1 MLSLIELQNKKV
13 EAKRKKY
20 EKDEMDAYLELVFDN
35 YKQLTEEN
43 AKLTEQLR
51 NKERQMQ
58 AERDDLTSKIK
69 TLSDGVQY
77 YRSIETTLQKAL
89 ILAEKTSKE
98 TKDAAILKAESI
110 EKAAHLHADKIINN
124 AEEEYQKIREKS
136 MQLIQQFNQYK
147 LQLKE
152 AASAQLQL
160 VEGSEFDIHKP
171 EDLDTSKAAGEET
184 VSTHEKPEGTV
195 KDSRA
200 DTTAEST
207 PAEEK
212 DNEVTV
218 APQPVKTEEKQIA
231 PKTTEMSEED
241 RTAEI
246 LSADTIDLRD
256 TLEAVKEQE
265 PEVQPQ
271 EPKEET
277 QPEVS
282 AEEAAE
288 TAKEEAKEE
297 KETVKIPEEPVKTVT
312 EAAVTTP
319 VEATPVKPIDVTFT
333 SMDDEPKEK
342 EEPKA
347 MVQIEAEDKVAKNED
362 LVPTLDSLL
371 QDLNMNNKEKKTD
384 DPIEFLG
391 SVDFLSIY
399 KMERNID

>member
-51 NKERQMQ
+51 NKEREMQ
-58 AERDDLTSKIK
+58 AERDDLNSKIK

-147 LQLKE
+147 LQVKE

-171 EDLDTSKAAGEET
+171 EDLDSSKAAGEET
-184 VSTHEKPEGTV
+184 VSTQEKPEGNV
-195 KDSRA
+195 KDSQA
-200 DTTAEST
+200 DTVAEST

-212 DNEVTV
+212 DHQITV
-218 APQPVKTEEKQIA
+218 AAEPVKAEEKQIA
-231 PKTTEMSEED
+231 SKTAEMSEED

-265 PEVQPQ
+265 PEVPPQ
-271 EPKEET
+271 EQQEKT
-277 QPEVS
+277 QPEVP

-288 TAKEEAKEE
+288 TVKEEAKEE
-297 KETVKIPEEPVKTVT
+297 KETVKIPEESVKTVT

-319 VEATPVKPIDVTFT
+319 VDATPVKPIDVTFT
-333 SMDDEPKEK
+333 SMDDALEEK
-342 EEPKA
+342 EQPKTVDQLEP
-347 MVQIEAEDKVAKNED
+347 EDKVAKNED

-384 DPIEFLG
+384 DPFEFLG
-391 SVDFLSIY
+391 SVDF
-399 KMERNID
+399 

>member
-58 AERDDLTSKIK
+58 AERDDFNTKIK

-171 EDLDTSKAAGEET
+171 EDLDSSKAAGEET
-184 VSTHEKPEGTV
+184 VSTQEKPEGTV

-256 TLEAVKEQE
+256 TLEAVKEQK

-271 EPKEET
+271 EPNEET

-282 AEEAAE
+282 AEEA
-288 TAKEEAKEE
+288 KKE
-297 KETVKIPEEPVKTVT
+297 KEMVKIPEEPVKKVT

-384 DPIEFLG
+384 DPFEFLG
-391 SVDFLSIY
+391 SVDF
-399 KMERNID
+399 

>member
-184 VSTHEKPEGTV
+184 VSTQEKPEGTV
-195 KDSRA
+195 KDSQA

-342 EEPKA
+342 EDPKA
-347 MVQIEAEDKVAKNED
+347 MVQIEAEDKGAKNED

-384 DPIEFLG
+384 DPFEFLG
-391 SVDFLSIY
+391 SVDF
-399 KMERNID
+399 

>member
-184 VSTHEKPEGTV
+184 VSTQEKPEGTV
-195 KDSRA
+195 KDSQA

-218 APQPVKTEEKQIA
+218 APQPVKTEEKQMA

-384 DPIEFLG
+384 DPFEFLG
-391 SVDFLSIY
+391 SVDF
-399 KMERNID
+399 

>member
-58 AERDDLTSKIK
+58 AERDDLTRKIK

-184 VSTHEKPEGTV
+184 VSTQEKPEGTV
-195 KDSRA
+195 KDSQA

-384 DPIEFLG
+384 DPFEFLG
-391 SVDFLSIY
+391 SVDF
-399 KMERNID
+399 

>member
-58 AERDDLTSKIK
+58 AERDDFNTKIK

-171 EDLDTSKAAGEET
+171 EDLDSSKAAGEET
-184 VSTHEKPEGTV
+184 VSTQEKPEGTV

-256 TLEAVKEQE
+256 TLEAVKEQK

-282 AEEAAE
+282 AEEA
-288 TAKEEAKEE
+288 KKE
-297 KETVKIPEEPVKTVT
+297 KEMVKIPEEPVKKVT

-347 MVQIEAEDKVAKNED
+347 MAQIEAEDKVAKNED

-384 DPIEFLG
+384 DPFEFLG
-391 SVDFLSIY
+391 SVDF
-399 KMERNID
+399 

>member
-184 VSTHEKPEGTV
+184 VSTQEKPEGTV
-195 KDSRA
+195 KDSQA

-212 DNEVTV
+212 DNDVTV

-384 DPIEFLG
+384 DPFEFLG
-391 SVDFLSIY
+391 SVDF
-399 KMERNID
+399 

>member
-35 YKQLTEEN
+35 YNQLTEEN

-184 VSTHEKPEGTV
+184 VSTQEKPEGTV
-195 KDSRA
+195 KDSQA

-265 PEVQPQ
+265 PEVQSQ

-384 DPIEFLG
+384 DPFEFLG
-391 SVDFLSIY
+391 SVDF
-399 KMERNID
+399 

>member
-51 NKERQMQ
+51 KKEREMQ
-58 AERDDLTSKIK
+58 EERDDLNSKIK

-171 EDLDTSKAAGEET
+171 EDLDAPEESGEET
-184 VSTHEKPEGTV
+184 ASAQEKLADVVNDASIDPVTENTVAAPENGKAVMASTAPEK
-195 KDSRA
+195 
-200 DTTAEST
+200 
-207 PAEEK
+207 AEEK
-212 DNEVTV
+212 PTV
-218 APQPVKTEEKQIA
+218 AKEP
-231 PKTTEMSEED
+231 EMDEAD

-271 EPKEET
+271 E
-277 QPEVS
+277 EVKL
-282 AEEAAE
+282 EI
-288 TAKEEAKEE
+288 KEE
-297 KETVKIPEEPVKTVT
+297 KEADKLPEEPVKTVT

-333 SMDDEPKEK
+333 SLDEPEEK
-342 EEPKA
+342 EQPKA
-347 MVQIEAEDKVAKNED
+347 MEQLEPAEKTAKNED

-371 QDLNMNNKEKKTD
+371 QDLNMNNKEKKAD
-384 DPIEFLG
+384 DPFEFLG
-391 SVDFLSIY
+391 SVDF
-399 KMERNID
+399 

>member
-58 AERDDLTSKIK
+58 AERDDFNTKIK

-152 AASAQLQL
+152 AASEQLQL

-171 EDLDTSKAAGEET
+171 EDLDSSKAAGEET
-184 VSTHEKPEGTV
+184 VSTQEKPEGTV

-256 TLEAVKEQE
+256 TLEAVKEQK

-282 AEEAAE
+282 AEEA
-288 TAKEEAKEE
+288 KKE
-297 KETVKIPEEPVKTVT
+297 KEMVKIPEEPVKKVT

-384 DPIEFLG
+384 DPFEFLG
-391 SVDFLSIY
+391 SVDF
-399 KMERNID
+399 

>member
-20 EKDEMDAYLELVFDN
+20 EKDEMDAYLELVFYN

-58 AERDDLTSKIK
+58 AERDDFNTKIK

-184 VSTHEKPEGTV
+184 VSTQEKPEGTV

-207 PAEEK
+207 PTEEK

-256 TLEAVKEQE
+256 TLEAVKEQK
-265 PEVQPQ
+265 PEEQPQ

-282 AEEAAE
+282 AEEA
-288 TAKEEAKEE
+288 KKE
-297 KETVKIPEEPVKTVT
+297 KEMVKIPEEPVKTVT

-342 EEPKA
+342 EQPKA
-347 MVQIEAEDKVAKNED
+347 VNQLEPEDKVAKNED

-384 DPIEFLG
+384 DPFEFLG
-391 SVDFLSIY
+391 SVDF
-399 KMERNID
+399 

>member
-58 AERDDLTSKIK
+58 AERDDFNTKIK

-184 VSTHEKPEGTV
+184 VSTQEKPEGTV

-256 TLEAVKEQE
+256 TLEAVKEQK

-282 AEEAAE
+282 AEEA
-288 TAKEEAKEE
+288 KKE
-297 KETVKIPEEPVKTVT
+297 KEMVKIPEEPVKTVT

-342 EEPKA
+342 EQPKA
-347 MVQIEAEDKVAKNED
+347 VNQLEPEDKVAKNED

-384 DPIEFLG
+384 DPFEFLG
-391 SVDFLSIY
+391 SVDF
-399 KMERNID
+399 

>member
-136 MQLIQQFNQYK
+136 MQLIRQFNQYK

-184 VSTHEKPEGTV
+184 VSTQEKPEGTV
-195 KDSRA
+195 KDSQA

-384 DPIEFLG
+384 DPFEFLG
-391 SVDFLSIY
+391 SVDF
-399 KMERNID
+399 

>member
-51 NKERQMQ
+51 NKEREMQ
-58 AERDDLTSKIK
+58 AERDDLNTKIK

-171 EDLDTSKAAGEET
+171 EDLDSSKAAGEET
-184 VSTHEKPEGTV
+184 VSTQEKPEGTV

-256 TLEAVKEQE
+256 TLEAVKEQK

-282 AEEAAE
+282 AEEA
-288 TAKEEAKEE
+288 KKE
-297 KETVKIPEEPVKTVT
+297 KEMVKIPEEPVKKVT

-384 DPIEFLG
+384 DPFEFLG
-391 SVDFLSIY
+391 SVDF
-399 KMERNID
+399 

>member
-58 AERDDLTSKIK
+58 AERDDFNTKIK

-171 EDLDTSKAAGEET
+171 EDLDSSKAAGEET
-184 VSTHEKPEGTV
+184 VSTQEKPEGTV

-231 PKTTEMSEED
+231 PKTSEMSEED

-256 TLEAVKEQE
+256 TLEAVKEQK

-282 AEEAAE
+282 AEEA
-288 TAKEEAKEE
+288 KKE
-297 KETVKIPEEPVKTVT
+297 KEMVKIPEEPVKKVT

-384 DPIEFLG
+384 DPFEFLG
-391 SVDFLSIY
+391 SVDF
-399 KMERNID
+399 

>member
-1 MLSLIELQNKKV
+1 M
-13 EAKRKKY
+13 
-20 EKDEMDAYLELVFDN
+20 
-35 YKQLTEEN
+35 
-43 AKLTEQLR
+43 
-51 NKERQMQ
+51 
-58 AERDDLTSKIK
+58 
-69 TLSDGVQY
+69 
-77 YRSIETTLQKAL
+77 
-89 ILAEKTSKE
+89 
-98 TKDAAILKAESI
+98 
-110 EKAAHLHADKIINN
+110 
-124 AEEEYQKIREKS
+124 
-136 MQLIQQFNQYK
+136 
-147 LQLKE
+147 
-152 AASAQLQL
+152 
-160 VEGSEFDIHKP
+160 
-171 EDLDTSKAAGEET
+171 
-184 VSTHEKPEGTV
+184 
-195 KDSRA
+195 
-200 DTTAEST
+200 
-207 PAEEK
+207 
-212 DNEVTV
+212 

-256 TLEAVKEQE
+256 TLEAVKEQK

-282 AEEAAE
+282 AEEA
-288 TAKEEAKEE
+288 KKE
-297 KETVKIPEEPVKTVT
+297 KEMVKIPEEPVKKVT

-384 DPIEFLG
+384 DPFEFLG
-391 SVDFLSIY
+391 SVDF
-399 KMERNID
+399 

>member
-51 NKERQMQ
+51 NKEREMQ
-58 AERDDLTSKIK
+58 AERDDLNSKIK

-171 EDLDTSKAAGEET
+171 EDLDSSKAAGEET
-184 VSTHEKPEGTV
+184 VSTQEKPEGNV
-195 KDSRA
+195 KDSQA
-200 DTTAEST
+200 DTVAEST

-212 DNEVTV
+212 DHQITV
-218 APQPVKTEEKQIA
+218 AAEPVKAEEKQIA
-231 PKTTEMSEED
+231 SKTAEMSEED

-265 PEVQPQ
+265 PEVPPQ
-271 EPKEET
+271 EQQEKT
-277 QPEVS
+277 QPEVP

-288 TAKEEAKEE
+288 TVKEEAKEE
-297 KETVKIPEEPVKTVT
+297 KETVKIPEESVKTVT

-319 VEATPVKPIDVTFT
+319 VDATPVKPIDVTFT
-333 SMDDEPKEK
+333 SMDDELEEK
-342 EEPKA
+342 EQPKTVDQLEP
-347 MVQIEAEDKVAKNED
+347 EDKAAKNED

-384 DPIEFLG
+384 DPFEFLG
-391 SVDFLSIY
+391 SVDF
-399 KMERNID
+399 

>member
-51 NKERQMQ
+51 NKEREMQ
-58 AERDDLTSKIK
+58 AERDDLNSKIK

-171 EDLDTSKAAGEET
+171 EDLDASKAAGEET
-184 VSTHEKPEGTV
+184 VSTQEKPEGTV
-195 KDSRA
+195 NDSQA
-200 DTTAEST
+200 DTAAEST

-212 DNEVTV
+212 AGEVTV
-218 APQPVKTEEKQIA
+218 AAEPVKAEEKQIT

-271 EPKEET
+271 EPQEKT

-319 VEATPVKPIDVTFT
+319 VEATLVKPIDVTFT
-333 SMDDEPKEK
+333 SMDDELEEK
-342 EEPKA
+342 EQPKTVDQLEP
-347 MVQIEAEDKVAKNED
+347 EDKVAKNED

-384 DPIEFLG
+384 DPFEFLG
-391 SVDFLSIY
+391 SVDF
-399 KMERNID
+399 

>member
-58 AERDDLTSKIK
+58 AERDDFNTKIK

-184 VSTHEKPEGTV
+184 VSTQEKPEGTV

-218 APQPVKTEEKQIA
+218 APQPVKIEEKQIA

-256 TLEAVKEQE
+256 TLEAVKEQK

-282 AEEAAE
+282 AEEA
-288 TAKEEAKEE
+288 KKE
-297 KETVKIPEEPVKTVT
+297 KEMVKIPEEPVKKVT

-384 DPIEFLG
+384 DPFEFLG
-391 SVDFLSIY
+391 SVDF
-399 KMERNID
+399 

>member
-58 AERDDLTSKIK
+58 AERDDFNTKIK

-110 EKAAHLHADKIINN
+110 EKAAHLHADKTINN

-184 VSTHEKPEGTV
+184 VSTQEKPEGTV

-207 PAEEK
+207 PTEEK

-256 TLEAVKEQE
+256 TLEAVKEQK
-265 PEVQPQ
+265 PEEQPQ

-282 AEEAAE
+282 AEEA
-288 TAKEEAKEE
+288 KKE
-297 KETVKIPEEPVKTVT
+297 KEMVKIPEEPVKTVT

-342 EEPKA
+342 EQPKA
-347 MVQIEAEDKVAKNED
+347 VNQLEPEDKVAKNED

-384 DPIEFLG
+384 DPFEFLG
-391 SVDFLSIY
+391 SVDF
-399 KMERNID
+399 

>member
-184 VSTHEKPEGTV
+184 VSTQEKPEGTV
-195 KDSRA
+195 KDSQA

-265 PEVQPQ
+265 PEVQSQ

-347 MVQIEAEDKVAKNED
+347 MVQNEAEDKVAKNED

-384 DPIEFLG
+384 DPFEFLG
-391 SVDFLSIY
+391 SVDF
-399 KMERNID
+399 

>member
-51 NKERQMQ
+51 NKEREMQ
-58 AERDDLTSKIK
+58 AERDDLNSKIK

-171 EDLDTSKAAGEET
+171 EDLDASKAAGEET
-184 VSTHEKPEGTV
+184 VSTQEKPEGTV
-195 KDSRA
+195 NDSQA

-212 DNEVTV
+212 AGEVTV
-218 APQPVKTEEKQIA
+218 AAEPVKAEEKQIT

-271 EPKEET
+271 EPQEKT

-333 SMDDEPKEK
+333 SMDDELEEK
-342 EEPKA
+342 EQPKTVDQLEP
-347 MVQIEAEDKVAKNED
+347 EDKVAKNED

-384 DPIEFLG
+384 DPFEFLG
-391 SVDFLSIY
+391 SVDF
-399 KMERNID
+399 

>member
-51 NKERQMQ
+51 NKEREMQ
-58 AERDDLTSKIK
+58 AERDDLNSKIK

-171 EDLDTSKAAGEET
+171 EDLDSSKAAGEET
-184 VSTHEKPEGTV
+184 VSTQEKPEGTV

-200 DTTAEST
+200 DTKAEST

-212 DNEVTV
+212 DNEITV
-218 APQPVKTEEKQIA
+218 AAEPVKAEEKQIA

-265 PEVQPQ
+265 PEIPPQ
-271 EPKEET
+271 EQQEKT
-277 QPEVS
+277 QPEVP

-288 TAKEEAKEE
+288 TVKEEAKEE
-297 KETVKIPEEPVKTVT
+297 KETVKIPEESVKTVT

-319 VEATPVKPIDVTFT
+319 VNATPVKPIDVTFT
-333 SMDDEPKEK
+333 SMDDELEEK
-342 EEPKA
+342 EQPKTVDQLEP
-347 MVQIEAEDKVAKNED
+347 EDKVAKNED

-384 DPIEFLG
+384 DPFEFLG
-391 SVDFLSIY
+391 SVDF
-399 KMERNID
+399 

>member
-110 EKAAHLHADKIINN
+110 EKAAYLHADKIINN

-184 VSTHEKPEGTV
+184 VSTQEKPEGTV
-195 KDSRA
+195 KDSQA

-384 DPIEFLG
+384 DPFEFLG
-391 SVDFLSIY
+391 SVDF
-399 KMERNID
+399 

>member
-20 EKDEMDAYLELVFDN
+20 EKEEMDTYLEIVFDN

-43 AKLTEQLR
+43 ARLTEQLR
-51 NKERQMQ
+51 KKDREMEEER
-58 AERDDLTSKIK
+58 ADLNSKIK

-89 ILAEKTSKE
+89 VLAEKTSKE

-160 VEGSEFDIHKP
+160 VDGAEFDIHNP
-171 EDLDTSKAAGEET
+171 EDLDVKEET
-184 VSTHEKPEGTV
+184 ENAQEQTHIDEKTSVQV
-195 KDSRA
+195 KETAGDAATSVEE
-200 DTTAEST
+200 TTAATEHNTKVVVSDHNM
-207 PAEEK
+207 PAATNTKK
-212 DNEVTV
+212 DV
-218 APQPVKTEEKQIA
+218 
-231 PKTTEMSEED
+231 EMNEED

-256 TLEAVKEQE
+256 TLQALQE
-265 PEVQPQ
+265 ENL
-271 EPKEET
+271 EEK
-277 QPEVS
+277 
-282 AEEAAE
+282 EAAE
-288 TAKEEAKEE
+288 EKTVAEE
-297 KETVKIPEEPVKTVT
+297 KKVVEEPAQSVT
-312 EAAVTTP
+312 KAAVTTP
-319 VEATPVKPIDVTFT
+319 IEATPVTPVDVTFT
-333 SMDDEPKEK
+333 SAEKTASAEEKIEVEKKSKESQ
-342 EEPKA
+342 E
-347 MVQIEAEDKVAKNED
+347 MVVESKNED

-384 DPIEFLG
+384 DPFEFLG
-391 SVDFLSIY
+391 SVDF
-399 KMERNID
+399 

>member
-58 AERDDLTSKIK
+58 AERDDFNTKIK

-171 EDLDTSKAAGEET
+171 EDLDSSKAAGEET
-184 VSTHEKPEGTV
+184 VSTQEKPEGTV

-218 APQPVKTEEKQIA
+218 APKPVKTEEKQIA

-256 TLEAVKEQE
+256 TLEAVKEQK

-282 AEEAAE
+282 AEEA
-288 TAKEEAKEE
+288 KKE
-297 KETVKIPEEPVKTVT
+297 KEMVKIPEEPVKKVT

-384 DPIEFLG
+384 DPFEFLG
-391 SVDFLSIY
+391 SVDF
-399 KMERNID
+399 

>member
-51 NKERQMQ
+51 NKEREMQ
-58 AERDDLTSKIK
+58 AERDDLNSKIK

-171 EDLDTSKAAGEET
+171 EDLDSSKAAGEET
-184 VSTHEKPEGTV
+184 VSTQEKPEGTV
-195 KDSRA
+195 KDSQA

-212 DNEVTV
+212 DHQITV
-218 APQPVKTEEKQIA
+218 AAEPVKAEEKQIA
-231 PKTTEMSEED
+231 SKTAEMSEED

-265 PEVQPQ
+265 PEVPPQ
-271 EPKEET
+271 EQQEKT
-277 QPEVS
+277 QPEVP

-288 TAKEEAKEE
+288 TVKEEAKEE
-297 KETVKIPEEPVKTVT
+297 KETVKIPEESVKTVT

-319 VEATPVKPIDVTFT
+319 VDATPVKPIDVTFT
-333 SMDDEPKEK
+333 SMDDALEEK
-342 EEPKA
+342 EQPKTVDQLEP
-347 MVQIEAEDKVAKNED
+347 EDKAAKNED

-384 DPIEFLG
+384 DPFEFLG
-391 SVDFLSIY
+391 SVDF
-399 KMERNID
+399 

>member
-184 VSTHEKPEGTV
+184 VSTQEKPEGTV

-342 EEPKA
+342 EQPKA
-347 MVQIEAEDKVAKNED
+347 VNQLEPEDKVAKNED

-384 DPIEFLG
+384 DPFEFLG
-391 SVDFLSIY
+391 SVDF
-399 KMERNID
+399 

>member
-51 NKERQMQ
+51 NKEREMQ
-58 AERDDLTSKIK
+58 AERDDLNSKIK

-171 EDLDTSKAAGEET
+171 EDLDASKAAGEET
-184 VSTHEKPEGTV
+184 VSTQEKPEGTV
-195 KDSRA
+195 NDSQA
-200 DTTAEST
+200 DTAVEST

-212 DNEVTV
+212 AGEVTV
-218 APQPVKTEEKQIA
+218 AAEPVKAEEKQIT

-271 EPKEET
+271 EPQEKT

-333 SMDDEPKEK
+333 SMDDELEEK
-342 EEPKA
+342 EQPKTVDQLEP
-347 MVQIEAEDKVAKNED
+347 EDKVAKNED

-384 DPIEFLG
+384 DPFEFLG
-391 SVDFLSIY
+391 SVDF
-399 KMERNID
+399 

>member
-13 EAKRKKY
+13 DAKRKKY

-184 VSTHEKPEGTV
+184 VSTQEKPEGTV
-195 KDSRA
+195 KDSQA

-384 DPIEFLG
+384 DPFEFLG
-391 SVDFLSIY
+391 SVDF
-399 KMERNID
+399 

>member
-58 AERDDLTSKIK
+58 AERDDFNTKIK

-184 VSTHEKPEGTV
+184 VSTQEKPEGTV

-256 TLEAVKEQE
+256 TLEAVKEQK

-282 AEEAAE
+282 AEEA
-288 TAKEEAKEE
+288 KKE
-297 KETVKIPEEPVKTVT
+297 KEMVKIPEEPVKTVT

-384 DPIEFLG
+384 DPFEFLG
-391 SVDFLSIY
+391 SVDF
-399 KMERNID
+399 